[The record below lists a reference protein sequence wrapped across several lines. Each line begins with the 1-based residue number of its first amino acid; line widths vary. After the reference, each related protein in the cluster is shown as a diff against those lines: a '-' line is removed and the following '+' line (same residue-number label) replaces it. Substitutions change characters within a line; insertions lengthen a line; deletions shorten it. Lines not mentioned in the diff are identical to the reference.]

1 MEGDGPG
8 WNQLSRQCVNACHSA
23 PYCNQVWPIVTMR
36 LNCTSNV
43 KRVPNNRLSCEFFF
57 FFFFLHL
64 FNSREFSVNFSS
76 TFFLFSFSIRIRSN
90 VSLSLRYSNSKFY
103 TPGWRRILRDFPPF
117 LLASFAGGFFFSF
130 LRWRGEFFR
139 GDIFISLKRLW
150 DTMGTI
156 IIKNCETLIFLWIA
170 LFCDNSNDTDM

>member
-1 MEGDGPG
+1 MSSVC
-8 WNQLSRQCVNACHSA
+8 LIIACLA
-23 PYCNQVWPIVTMR
+23 N
-36 LNCTSNV
+36 
-43 KRVPNNRLSCEFFF
+43 FFP
-57 FFFFLHL
+57 FFFLHL

-90 VSLSLRYSNSKFY
+90 VSRLCVIDTILILNS
-103 TPGWRRILRDFPPF
+103 ILQVGGEFWEIF

>member
-1 MEGDGPG
+1 MSSVC
-8 WNQLSRQCVNACHSA
+8 LIIACLA
-23 PYCNQVWPIVTMR
+23 N
-36 LNCTSNV
+36 
-43 KRVPNNRLSCEFFF
+43 FFP
-57 FFFFLHL
+57 FFFLHL

-76 TFFLFSFSIRIRSN
+76 IFFLFSFSIRIRSN

-139 GDIFISLKRLW
+139 GDIFISLNDSYENKLW
-150 DTMGTI
+150 DLDFSGKSLDCI
-156 IIKNCETLIFLWIA
+156 VLR
-170 LFCDNSNDTDM
+170 